1 MRFPELLIE
10 ALKKSEIPL
19 RFEPGAEESVA
30 KQVTDLV
37 RLWLE
42 IHEPKDTST
51 AFSSG
56 QKKLIDRLLAELE
69 GAIELPGEQI

>member
-1 MRFPELLIE
+1 MRFPELLLE

-42 IHEPKDTST
+42 AHQPKDSST
-51 AFSSG
+51 AFNSG
-56 QKKLIDRLLAELE
+56 QSALIDCLLAELE
-69 GAIELPGEQI
+69 GAVELPQ

>member
-19 RFEPGAEESVA
+19 RFEPGAEESAA

-37 RLWLE
+37 RVWLE
-42 IHEPKDTST
+42 AHEPADSST
-51 AFSSG
+51 AFYDG
-56 QKKLIDRLLAELE
+56 QKSLLARLLAELE
-69 GAIELPGEQI
+69 GAAELPQ

>member
-1 MRFPELLIE
+1 MRFPDLLIE

-42 IHEPKDTST
+42 AHEPADPNT
-51 AFSSG
+51 AFLQG
-56 QKKLIDRLLAELE
+56 QKALVDRLLAELA
-69 GAIELPGEQI
+69 GAVELPQ

>member
-1 MRFPELLIE
+1 MRFPDLLIE

-42 IHEPKDTST
+42 AHEPADTST
-51 AFSSG
+51 AFLKG
-56 QKKLIDRLLAELE
+56 QQDLVDRLLAELE
-69 GAIELPGEQI
+69 GAVELPQ

>member
-19 RFEPGAEESVA
+19 RFEPGAEESA
-30 KQVTDLV
+30 ASQVTGLV

-42 IHEPKDTST
+42 AHQPTDSST
-51 AFSSG
+51 AFFDG
-56 QKKLIDRLLAELE
+56 QKTLLARLLAELD
-69 GAIELPGEQI
+69 GAVDLPQ

>member
-1 MRFPELLIE
+1 VRFPDLLIE
-10 ALKKSEIPL
+10 ALKTSEIPL

-42 IHEPKDTST
+42 AHQPADAST
-51 AFSSG
+51 PVLKG
-56 QKKLIDRLLAELE
+56 QKALVDRLLAELE
-69 GAIELPGEQI
+69 GAIELPQ

>member
-1 MRFPELLIE
+1 MRFPEVLIE

-42 IHEPKDTST
+42 AHEPADLST
-51 AFSSG
+51 PFLKG
-56 QKKLIDRLLAELE
+56 QQALIDAS
-69 GAIELPGEQI
+69 

>member
-19 RFEPGAEESVA
+19 RFEPGAEESA
-30 KQVTDLV
+30 ARQVVELV

-42 IHEPKDTST
+42 AHEPTDSSTS
-51 AFSSG
+51 FYNG
-56 QKKLIDRLLAELE
+56 QKTLLARLLAELD
-69 GAIELPGEQI
+69 GAVELPQ

>member
-19 RFEPGAEESVA
+19 RFEPGAEESAA

-42 IHEPKDTST
+42 AHEPADSST
-51 AFSSG
+51 AFYSG
-56 QKKLIDRLLAELE
+56 QQKLLIRLLAELD
-69 GAIELPGEQI
+69 GAVELPS

>member
-42 IHEPKDTST
+42 AHQPREAST
-51 AFSSG
+51 AYSAG
-56 QKKLIDRLLAELE
+56 QKALLDRLLAELE
-69 GAIELPGEQI
+69 GAVDLP

>member
-30 KQVTDLV
+30 KQVTDLI

-42 IHEPKDTST
+42 LHEPREPGG
-51 AFSSG
+51 AFSAG
-56 QKKLIDRLLAELE
+56 QKALLDRLLEELE
-69 GAIELPGEQI
+69 GAADLP

>member
-19 RFEPGAEESVA
+19 RFEPGAEESA
-30 KQVTDLV
+30 ARQVIDLV

-42 IHEPKDTST
+42 AHEPTDSNT
-51 AFSSG
+51 AYYNG
-56 QKKLIDRLLAELE
+56 QKFLLARLLAELD
-69 GAIELPGEQI
+69 GAVELPQ

>member
-19 RFEPGAEESVA
+19 RFEPGAEESA
-30 KQVTDLV
+30 ASQVTDLV

-42 IHEPKDTST
+42 AHQPTDSST
-51 AFSSG
+51 AFYNG
-56 QKKLIDRLLAELE
+56 QKTLLARLLAELD
-69 GAIELPGEQI
+69 GTADIPQ

>member
-19 RFEPGAEESVA
+19 RFEPGAEESAA
-30 KQVTDLV
+30 KQVIDLV

-42 IHEPKDTST
+42 AHEPKDSST
-51 AFSSG
+51 AFYNG
-56 QKKLIDRLLAELE
+56 QRTLIDRLLAELE
-69 GAIELPGEQI
+69 GAVELPQ

>member
-19 RFEPGAEESVA
+19 RFEPGAEESA
-30 KQVTDLV
+30 ASQVTDLV

-42 IHEPKDTST
+42 AHQPTDTSM
-51 AFSSG
+51 AFYNG
-56 QKKLIDRLLAELE
+56 QKTLLDRLLAELD
-69 GAIELPGEQI
+69 GAVDVPQ